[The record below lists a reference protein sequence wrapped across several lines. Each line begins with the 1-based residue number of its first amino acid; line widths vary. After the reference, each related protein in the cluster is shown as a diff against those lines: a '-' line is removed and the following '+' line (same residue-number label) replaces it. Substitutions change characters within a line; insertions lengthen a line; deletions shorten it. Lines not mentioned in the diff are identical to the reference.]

1 MSGQEDGV
9 LSSHVLRLK
18 EEELGLG
25 LKNLRE
31 HLPLRRTS
39 WPGLLTDGSV
49 ETEGTLAGP
58 DSGQPY
64 RDIKS

>member
-1 MSGQEDGV
+1 MGQEDGV
-9 LSSHVLRLK
+9 LLSHAQVQGIGTGAGA
-18 EEELGLG
+18 EEPEG
-25 LKNLRE
+25 